1 MQKLTV
7 LVDDHE
13 FEVELRAKPGHPD
26 EYEVTVNGAALNVYL
41 PEMGDPA
48 ALEWLVI
55 DGKPYELTFER
66 DLHWVQSYRGRHLLA
81 VHDRRASVARPVS
94 GDGRV
99 KAPIPGLIAQVLVT
113 PGQVVEAGQTLLV
126 LEAMKM
132 ENEIRSPRTGTV
144 RQIKIQ
150 PGQTVTLAELLIEI
164 E

>member
-1 MQKLTV
+1 M
-7 LVDDHE
+7 
-13 FEVELRAKPGHPD
+13 
-26 EYEVTVNGAALNVYL
+26 
-41 PEMGDPA
+41 
-48 ALEWLVI
+48 
-55 DGKPYELTFER
+55 
-66 DLHWVQSYRGRHLLA
+66 
-81 VHDRRASVARPVS
+81 ARPVS